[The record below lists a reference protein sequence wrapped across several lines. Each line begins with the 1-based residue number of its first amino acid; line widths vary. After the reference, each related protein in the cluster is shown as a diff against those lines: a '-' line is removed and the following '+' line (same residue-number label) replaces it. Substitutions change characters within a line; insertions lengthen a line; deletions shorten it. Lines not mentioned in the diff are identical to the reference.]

1 MDTQEREASADE
13 RKRAEAEIRR
23 RFERDLDDHL
33 RDRDDPTL
41 TPDDDRA
48 IFAFADRAVSAYHA
62 ATLGTPSL
70 PALSRTQYAE
80 VRQALYLSHTSLG
93 PLRDLLAEA
102 GVEDIHINGTREV
115 VLNYGDRQERMPSP
129 FRSDEEL
136 VTLVRFYAE
145 VAGKH
150 IDPGNPIVTVTLPD
164 GSRLNAILRP
174 IAKPT
179 VVTIRRH
186 QLGRFQHLE
195 DLARAGAIPTGA
207 IRLLRTAVRGRLNT
221 ILSGPTGC
229 GKTTFARVLALLI
242 PEHERTC
249 VLETET
255 ELWLHDLRDHFFSLE
270 EREANVE
277 NAGRITLRD
286 LFVKGALRQRPRRII
301 VGEVR
306 GEEALDML
314 RAMTSGHPGSLTTL
328 HANTPREAVS
338 TLQMLAMSSEPHPP
352 AQVVDQLV
360 GRGVDM
366 VVHLEQYESGG
377 RELRRLAAICFVDHN
392 PDNPS
397 LPIVMEVC
405 RYEAPEDRW
414 IWQPDAV
421 RYMPAKVQAKFAMIG
436 ENAFNLAREVEGAA

>member
-1 MDTQEREASADE
+1 MEHEASTE
-13 RKRAEAEIRR
+13 ELRRAKVEIER
-23 RFERDLDDHL
+23 RFERDLHDLL
-33 RDRDDPTL
+33 RGRDDPTL
-41 TPDDDRA
+41 KPADDRA

-62 ATLGTPSL
+62 ATLSTPSL

-80 VRQALYLSHTSLG
+80 IRQALYLSQTELG
-93 PLRDLLAEA
+93 PLRKLLEEP
-102 GVEDIHINGTREV
+102 GVEDIHINGSRDV
-115 VLNYGDRQERMPSP
+115 VLEYGDRQERMPSP
-129 FRSDEEL
+129 FRSEEEL
-136 VTLVRFYAE
+136 ISLIRFYAE
-145 VAGKH
+145 AAGKH
-150 IDPGNPIVTVTLPD
+150 IDPGNPMVTIVLPD

-195 DLARAGAIPTGA
+195 DLARAGAIPQGA
-207 IRLLRTAVRGRLNT
+207 TRLLRAAVLSRLNC

-242 PEHERTC
+242 PETERTC

-255 ELWLHDLRDHFFSLE
+255 ELWLHDLKDHFFSLE

-306 GEEALDML
+306 EAEALDML
-314 RAMTSGHPGSLTTL
+314 RAMTSGHSGSFTTL
-328 HANTPREAVS
+328 HANSPRDAVS
-338 TLQMLAMSSEPHPP
+338 TLQMLAVSMEPHPP

-366 VVHLEQYESGG
+366 VVHLERYDRNG
-377 RELRRLAAICFVDHN
+377 RELRRLASICFVDHN
-392 PDNPS
+392 ADRPS

-405 RYEAPEDRW
+405 RYVLQEDRW
-414 IWQPDAV
+414 VWDPDAI
-421 RYMPAKVQAKFAMIG
+421 RCMPQKVQSKFEMAG
-436 ENAFNLAREVEGAA
+436 ESTFDLAREVEGAA